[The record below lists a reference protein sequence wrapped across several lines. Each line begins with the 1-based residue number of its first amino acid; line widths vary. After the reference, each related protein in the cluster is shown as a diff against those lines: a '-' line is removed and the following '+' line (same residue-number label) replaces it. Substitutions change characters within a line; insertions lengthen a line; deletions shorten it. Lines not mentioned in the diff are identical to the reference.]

1 MVQKYP
7 AKKKLWG
14 SKVDEIAFLLV
25 ITVHV
30 YFEGM
35 NRQEGVEIKAW
46 EWLQQNRNTKIGRK
60 ACSEVFVNLYV
71 TDYKEIYR

>member
-7 AKKKLWG
+7 AKKKLLG

-30 YFEGM
+30 YFVGM
-35 NRQEGVEIKAW
+35 KRYEGVEIKAR
-46 EWLQQNRNTKIGRK
+46 ERLQ
-60 ACSEVFVNLYV
+60 
-71 TDYKEIYR
+71 